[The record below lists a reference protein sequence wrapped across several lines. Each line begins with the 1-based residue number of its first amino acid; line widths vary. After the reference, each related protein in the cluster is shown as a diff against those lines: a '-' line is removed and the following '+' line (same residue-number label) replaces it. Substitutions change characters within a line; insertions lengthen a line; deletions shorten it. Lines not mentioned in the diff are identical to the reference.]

1 MAGLN
6 KVMIIG
12 NLGRDPEVTYTQAG
26 VAITKINVATS
37 ETWNDKNTG
46 EKREK
51 TEWHRITFFGKQ
63 AETIARYMSKG
74 SQIYVEGRIQ
84 TSQYE
89 KDGITRY
96 STDIMANN
104 FQFLGSKGNQSQSQG
119 QQGGFQQPQN
129 TGGYQQNQAA
139 QQGGFQQPQNDFG
152 QGGVQQPQNDFGQGS
167 AQQPQ
172 NDFGQGGFQQPQDN
186 GFQSPPDDDIP
197 F

>member
-12 NLGRDPEVTYTQAG
+12 NLGRDPEVTYTQSG
-26 VAITKINVATS
+26 VAIAKITVATS
-37 ETWNDKNTG
+37 ETWNDKSSG

-63 AETIARYMSKG
+63 AETIGRYMSKG
-74 SQIYVEGRIQ
+74 SQIYVEGRLQ

-89 KDGITRY
+89 KDGVTRY
-96 STDIMANN
+96 STDIIANN
-104 FQFLGSKGNQSQSQG
+104 FQFIGSKGGGNFQQQG

-129 TGGYQQNQAA
+129 NDGGFQQGAPQQ
-139 QQGGFQQPQNDFG
+139 QQGGFQQPPPQQQGGFQQQPQNDFG
-152 QGGVQQPQNDFGQGS
+152 QGDQQG
-167 AQQPQ
+167 
-172 NDFGQGGFQQPQDN
+172 GGFQ
-186 GFQSPPDDDIP
+186 GPPDDDIP